1 MTEVRVELKRSLG
14 TLEATMMG
22 IGAMIGAGIFVLTG
36 IAAGEAGPAA
46 IIAFALNGVVTLFTA
61 MSYAELSSSIPE
73 AGGGFSYVKYAFP
86 RYMAFLSG
94 WMLWFAYTVACS
106 LYALG
111 FGSYVVEM
119 FDLSPVFISGE
130 LLVKLVAIGISIFFV
145 TVNTVGSEATGKA
158 ENVITGIKIAIL
170 FVFILAGI
178 NAIMRNPENM
188 ISNFKPFFPRGFHGV
203 ITAMGL
209 TFIAFEGYD
218 LIATAAEEIKS
229 PEKTI
234 PRAIFL
240 SLLVTVSIYLL
251 VVFTSIGGIEYGGNS
266 WMFLGEKKE
275 LAVIEAAK
283 MFMGGVGILI
293 MGFGG
298 LFSTTSALNAT
309 ILASSRV
316 AFTMGRDRF
325 LPGFFS
331 NVSRKT
337 RTPVLSIL
345 ATSAIFI
352 IVALFFPISQVASAS
367 SLFFLLTFALVN
379 ASLIKLRYSGSL
391 KDKRFRSPLFP
402 LFPVMGVILNIY
414 LAISLYSFEPV
425 AWKAGAVWIFLGLIY
440 YSVYRGKTEMESMR
454 EMEKVKEKET
464 GVVLLPIANLKNR
477 NLIDYAAMVSK
488 ALNSRLYILNVLTL
502 PWVASFEM
510 AKPFIRERR
519 DEVRD
524 VMEYLRKKDVSV
536 EAEVAVSHDVVRTIL
551 DTCAEL
557 KPSLMILGWRGKKR
571 SQFFLGSTIDPVVDE
586 AETDIMIAR
595 MEDNPASIRNV
606 LVLYGS
612 GPHIKKGVEII
623 RQMAEKFGLNLTFFR
638 VMEKPDGEDE
648 VRKVSEKISESGVPS
663 GVKIAYGKNVLRE
676 ILIEARNHDMLIMG
690 ASEEPFYRRKLFG
703 ALAMNVAEKSPVP
716 VVLVRSSVHPS
727 LKRSGIVKFISSVR
741 DRLKRQ
747 S

>member
-1 MTEVRVELKRSLG
+1 MSEVRVELRRSLG

-36 IAAGEAGPAA
+36 IAAGEAGPGA
-46 IIAFALNGVVTLFTA
+46 IVAFALNGIVTLFTA

-86 RYMAFLSG
+86 EYLAFLSG

-119 FDLSPVFISGE
+119 LNLAPSFISGE
-130 LLVKLVAIGISIFFV
+130 ILAKMVAVVISIFFV
-145 TVNTVGSEATGKA
+145 TVNAVGSEATGKA

-170 FVFILAGI
+170 FVFIIAGL
-178 NAIMRNPENM
+178 NAIFRNPENM
-188 ISNFKPFFPRGFHGV
+188 VSNFTPFFPKGFHGV

-234 PRAIFL
+234 PKAIFL
-240 SLLVTVSIYLL
+240 SLLVTVTIYLL
-251 VVFTSIGGIEYGGNS
+251 VVFTSIGGIEYSGNS
-266 WMFLGEKKE
+266 WIFLGEKKE

-283 MFMGGVGILI
+283 IFMGGAGIII

-316 AFTMGRDRF
+316 AFTMGRDGF

-331 NVSRKT
+331 DVSRKT
-337 RTPVLSIL
+337 RTPVFSIL

-352 IVALFFPISQVASAS
+352 VVALFFPISQVASAS

-379 ASLIKLRYSGSL
+379 ASLIKLRYSNNL
-391 KDKRFRSPLFP
+391 REKRFRSPLFP
-402 LFPVMGVILNIY
+402 LFPVLGVILNIY
-414 LAISLYSFEPV
+414 LAVSLYSFEPV
-425 AWKAGAVWIFLGLIY
+425 SWKAGGVWILLGLVC
-440 YSVYRGKTEMESMR
+440 YSLYRGRTEIRTVGEAGKL
-454 EMEKVKEKET
+454 MEKKT

-477 NLIDYAAMVSK
+477 NLIDYAGMVSR
-488 ALNSRLYILNVLTL
+488 ALNSKLYILNVLTL

-519 DEVRD
+519 EEIRD
-524 VMEYLRKKDVSV
+524 VLRYLKEKGVDS

-571 SQFFLGSTIDPVVDE
+571 SQFFFGSTIDPVVNE
-586 AETDIMIAR
+586 AESDIMIAR
-595 MEDNPASIRNV
+595 IDRNPENIRNV
-606 LVLYGS
+606 LILYGS
-612 GPHIKKGVEII
+612 GPHIKKGLDII
-623 RQMAEKFGLNLTFFR
+623 RSMALKFGLNLTFFR
-638 VMEKPDGEDE
+638 VMDKPDGKEDVE
-648 VRKVSEKISESGVPS
+648 SISKEFSMAGIPSWAKVN
-663 GVKIAYGKNVLRE
+663 YGRDVLRE
-676 ILIEARNHDMLIMG
+676 ILIEARNHDMVVLG
-690 ASEEPFYRRKLFG
+690 ASEESFLRRKLFG

-716 VVLVRSSVHPS
+716 VVVVRSSGS
-727 LKRSGIVKFISSVR
+727 IRESGFLNRLSSVLGYLR
-741 DRLKRQ
+741 R
-747 S
+747 